1 MPDSILVQ
9 NSVKSTL
16 HGYRNNIM
24 NKSGKT
30 CTGPMVASS
39 MLNRNSLVSLAGG
52 STSKIGQSSSERLV
66 QDKKENHQR
75 GALSDKDTRSV
86 GQSKFGKQ
94 LSQSV
99 LRKSIP
105 AALVKETSQIRSNV
119 PGLPRKSG
127 IPIPSRVTKSSL
139 KVRSQIPS
147 CMKRGK

>member
-1 MPDSILVQ
+1 M
-9 NSVKSTL
+9 
-16 HGYRNNIM
+16 
-24 NKSGKT
+24 
-30 CTGPMVASS
+30 
-39 MLNRNSLVSLAGG
+39 SLAGG
-52 STSKIGQSSSERLV
+52 ITLKIGQSSSERLV
-66 QDKKENHQR
+66 QDKKENHR
-75 GALSDKDTRSV
+75 GALSDKDTRSD

-105 AALVKETSQIRSNV
+105 AALSKETSQIRSNV

-127 IPIPSRVTKSSL
+127 IPMPSRVTKPSL